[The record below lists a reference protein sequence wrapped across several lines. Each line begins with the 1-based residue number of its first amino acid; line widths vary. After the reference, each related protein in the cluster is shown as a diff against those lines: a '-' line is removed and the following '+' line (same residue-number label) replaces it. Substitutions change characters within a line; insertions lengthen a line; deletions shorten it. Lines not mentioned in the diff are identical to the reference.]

1 MISGVPA
8 EARSFLSA
16 AAVVV
21 VVAACAATVPPGPPN
36 PAAFPRTRPELT
48 GYRETSHYADVR
60 KFLDSLHALRAP
72 LTFGS
77 IGKTNEGREIP
88 FVIASRPLVSTP
100 LEAKRLGRPIV
111 YVQGNIHAGEVEGKD
126 ALLALLRDLAFAP
139 RPNALDSI
147 VLIAVPIYNADGNER
162 FASQSVNRT
171 EQNGPEM
178 VGVRPNAQ
186 SLDLNRDYVKAEA
199 PETRASLTMFNVWDP
214 DLFVDLHT
222 TDGSFHGY
230 ALTYSPSLSPAA
242 VFGGVYARDSLLPVL
257 RERMRVRD
265 GFEVFDYGNFVSDG
279 RGLVADTTVPEG
291 WETYD
296 ARPRFGT
303 NYYGI
308 RGRIAILSEA
318 YSHDP
323 LERRIGSTYAFVK
336 EILSLAGEKGGA
348 IRSLTARADSQPL
361 AWGRSPDSLQ
371 LVPVRSELVATAR
384 MMDVIKEDLEK
395 TGDSS
400 LTQPGVHRGERRT
413 GRFRAIRMPVY
424 DRFTSTMDRTPPAA
438 YVVAPEDTAAVHL
451 LRLHGI
457 RVDRSDTLWTARGE
471 SFVIDTIIT
480 AQRPFQ
486 GHHEVRLKGHWE
498 RGLQTMP
505 PKSFIVSTAQPRGA
519 LIVYLLEPE
528 SDDGFTTWNLFD
540 SHLQKGGRF
549 PVRRIFDLSRR
560 GRRAAA
566 RRSSAATLPQLQN

>member
-1 MISGVPA
+1 MIS
-8 EARSFLSA
+8 
-16 AAVVV
+16 
-21 VVAACAATVPPGPPN
+21 VAGCATRVPPGPPN
-36 PAAFPRTRPELT
+36 PADFPRTRPELT
-48 GYRETSHYADVR
+48 RYRETSHYADVR
-60 KFLDSLHALRAP
+60 QFLDALRSLRAP
-72 LTFGS
+72 LFFGS
-77 IGKTNEGREIP
+77 IGKTSEGREIP
-88 FVIASRPLVSTP
+88 YVIASRPLVSTP
-100 LEAKRLGRPIV
+100 SEAKRLGRPIV
-111 YVQGNIHAGEVEGKD
+111 YVQGNIHAGEVEGKE
-126 ALLALLRDLAFAP
+126 ALLALLRDLAFAQ

-171 EQNGPEM
+171 EQNGPEL
-178 VGVRPNAQ
+178 VGIRANAQ
-186 SLDLNRDYVKAEA
+186 GLDLNRDYVKAEA
-199 PETRASLTMFNVWDP
+199 PETRASIAMFNAWDP
-214 DLFVDLHT
+214 DVFVDLHT

-257 RERMRVRD
+257 RDRMRTRD

-279 RGLVADTTVPEG
+279 RGLVADTTVAEG

-296 ARPRFGT
+296 SRPRFGT

-308 RGRIAILSEA
+308 RGRIGILSEA

-336 EILSLAGEKGGA
+336 EILSLVGEKGVA
-348 IRSLTARADSQPL
+348 IKSLSARADSQPL

-371 LVPVRSELVATAR
+371 VVAVRSEVTATPR
-384 MMDVIKEDLEK
+384 LMNVSKEDIEK

-400 LTQPGVHRGERRT
+400 ITQPGVPRGQRRT
-413 GRFRAIRMPVY
+413 GRFKLVRMPVY
-424 DRFTSTMDRTPPAA
+424 DRFTSTLNRTPPAA
-438 YVVAPEDTAAVHL
+438 YVLAPGDTAVVTL

-457 RVDRSDTLWTARGE
+457 RVDRSDTAWTARGE
-471 SFVIDTIIT
+471 SFVIDTITT
-480 AQRPFQ
+480 APRVFQ

-498 RGLQTMP
+498 RGVQTLP

-540 SHLQKGGRF
+540 TRLQKGGRF
-549 PVRRIFDLSRR
+549 PVKRIFDLRR
-560 GRRAAA
+560 GRGAAI
-566 RRSSAATLPQLQN
+566 RRSTASIQPELQN

>member
-1 MISGVPA
+1 
-8 EARSFLSA
+8 L
-16 AAVVV
+16 AAVV
-21 VVAACAATVPPGPPN
+21 ALIGLIACA
-36 PAAFPRTRPELT
+36 PAVHQPLSPVDYPRTRPELT

-60 KFLDSLHALRAP
+60 QFLDSLRKLGAP

-77 IGKTNEGREIP
+77 IGRTSEGREIP
-88 FVIASRPLVSTP
+88 YVIASRPLVSTP
-100 LEAKRLGRPIV
+100 SQAKMLGRPIV
-111 YVQGNIHAGEVEGKD
+111 YVQGNIHAGEIEGKE
-126 ALLALLRDLAFAP
+126 ALLALLRALTFSS

-162 FASQSVNRT
+162 FAPQSVNRT

-178 VGVRPNAQ
+178 VGVRANAQ
-186 SLDLNRDYVKAEA
+186 NLDLNRDYVKAEA
-199 PETRASLTMFNVWDP
+199 PETRASLAMFNSWDP
-214 DLFVDLHT
+214 DVFVDLHT

-242 VFGGVYARDSLLPVL
+242 AFGGVYARDSLLPVL
-257 RERMRVRD
+257 RERLRTRD

-296 ARPRFGT
+296 SRPRFGT
-303 NYYGI
+303 NYYGV

-318 YSHDP
+318 YSHDS
-323 LERRIGSTYAFVK
+323 LSRRIASTYAFVK
-336 EILSLAGEKGGA
+336 EILSLAAEKGAA
-348 IRSLTARADSQPL
+348 IKALSARSDSLPL
-361 AWGRSPDSLQ
+361 VWGRTPDSLQ
-371 LVPVRSELVATAR
+371 VVAIRSALVTTPHT
-384 MMDVIKEDLEK
+384 MNVIKEDLEK

-400 LTQPGVHRGERRT
+400 LTQPGVPRGERRT
-413 GRFRAIRMPVY
+413 GRFRSIPMPIY
-424 DRFTSTMDRTPPAA
+424 DRFTSTLDRTPPAA
-438 YVVAPEDTAAVHL
+438 YVVAPDDTAAVTL

-457 RVDRSDTLWTARGE
+457 RVVRSDTAWTARGE
-471 SFVIDTIIT
+471 SFVIDSIVS
-480 AQRPFQ
+480 AERLFQ

-498 RGLQTMP
+498 RGLQTLP

-528 SDDGFTTWNLFD
+528 SEDGLTTWNLFD
-540 SHLQKGGRF
+540 HALRKGGRF

-560 GRRAAA
+560 GRAAI
-566 RRSSAATLPQLQN
+566 RRSSITQPLQN